1 MTDSAGCQGTEIQ
14 RSVMGRN
21 VPDILDKEGYQ
32 LRPYPRGQKGGD
44 LATNFWKLPD
54 CLQLSGWHIILSLS
68 VWPVLVMFLQRNRAN
83 RMCIYRK
90 EFYFKELAHVT
101 VEANPK
107 AVSWQNSSLLERWGC
122 RDCSVSTL
130 ADWMRPSHIME
141 RQLNFLQCDA
151 HLKTTLDWM
160 AQWAKFHPCESFFF
174 QAFFWLIRVHTN
186 K

>member
-1 MTDSAGCQGTEIQ
+1 MGFRHHNRVWDGSCLTDSAGCQGTEIQ
-14 RSVMGRN
+14 HSVIGRN
-21 VPDILDKEGYQ
+21 VPDTLDKEGYQ
-32 LRPYPRGQKGGD
+32 LRPYSRRQKGGD
-44 LATNFWKLPD
+44 LATSLCKLLD
-54 CLQLSGWHIILSLS
+54 SLQLLGWHIILSLS

-130 ADWMRPSHIME
+130 VDWMRLSHIME
-141 RQLNFLQCDA
+141 RQLDVLQ
-151 HLKTTLDWM
+151 
-160 AQWAKFHPCESFFF
+160 
-174 QAFFWLIRVHTN
+174 
-186 K
+186 